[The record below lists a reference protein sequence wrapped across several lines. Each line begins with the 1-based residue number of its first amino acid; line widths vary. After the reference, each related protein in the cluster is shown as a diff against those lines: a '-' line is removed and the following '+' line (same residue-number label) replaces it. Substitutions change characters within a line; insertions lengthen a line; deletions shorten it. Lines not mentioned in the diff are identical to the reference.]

1 MFQNATKYVSCLL
14 KENNMRL
21 ASGKSFPLTVQSILV
36 LAAVSVVLLQAHRI
50 SAQSAAP
57 SAVSSLKSEV
67 EPLSFFLGQWSCEGE
82 FPATKKPISSRVA
95 ATASLDG
102 SWLLFRWD
110 DIAPNQFH
118 ALEMWGYDKDAKQF
132 TNFIFDNFGPARLF
146 HSPGWESDKL
156 IWTGDALVSP
166 PNLNQRFLIERK
178 PPNSFVISWQMH
190 KPGADW
196 ATGDRLTCTR

>member
-1 MFQNATKYVSCLL
+1 MRCPAPGKLFHLNPKGILLLATICVAFFLGQKL
-14 KENNMRL
+14 
-21 ASGKSFPLTVQSILV
+21 
-36 LAAVSVVLLQAHRI
+36 
-50 SAQSAAP
+50 SAQSPTA
-57 SAVSSLKSEV
+57 SAVPSLKSEV